1 MIILIGG
8 GEKVGEGRKRRHIV
22 GRIIQL

>member
-8 GEKVGEGRKRRHIV
+8 KKVGEGRKKRHIV